1 MAYTTIDDP
10 SAYFQTLLY
19 TGDGNDN
26 RNLVNTGNSDLQPD
40 WIWNKRRDN
49 TSNHFIFDSS
59 RGVSKIIVTDTNEA
73 ESTNTNQLQAFQTDG
88 FQLGSDNGSNGSSRT
103 MVAWQ
108 WKANGGTTASN
119 SDGSITSTVQANTT
133 AGFSIVTYNGEGDSQ
148 ATVGHG
154 LGVKPQVIIPKNRG
168 TTGNWHMYHEG
179 VDSSAP
185 ENYGLLLNAVNV
197 RADDPGFYNDTAP
210 TSSVFTVG
218 TYNNFNNDYVAYCF
232 AEKQGYSKFGSYTG
246 NGSEDGPFVYTGF
259 KPQWILFK
267 NTGAAEE
274 WVLYDTKRDSTNP
287 NTKTIRVDSN
297 IAEAEATTLDID
309 FLSNGFK
316 NRSNQAQLN
325 SSGVLYIYMAF
336 AEHPFVS
343 SEGVPTT
350 AR

>member
-154 LGVKPQVIIPKNRG
+154 LGVKPQVIIPKIRG
-168 TTGNWHMYHEG
+168 TTGSWHMYHEG

-185 ENYGLLLNAVNV
+185 ENYGLLLNANNA